1 MRSFKILYALLTMIF
16 FNEGMLR
23 KWYLRLL
30 KSSMRFYPFYS
41 NLDESGRKFWT
52 NLCSI
57 EMIFFNDGRLKK
69 LNVRLF
75 YFSLHFTYS
84 ILFGF
89 ERIWTKTFR
98 PYSCSIKMIFFNDEK
113 LKKWNLRLL
122 KSSMRIF
129 KNLYVLLE
137 IIFFNDWM
145 FKIQYALL

>member
-84 ILFGF
+84 ILFQFG
-89 ERIWTKTFR
+89 RICTKPSGLTHIALKWYF
-98 PYSCSIKMIFFNDEK
+98 SMMEVEK
-113 LKKWNLRLL
+113 LK
-122 KSSMRIF
+122 S
-129 KNLYVLLE
+129 E
-137 IIFFNDWM
+137 A
-145 FKIQYALL
+145 FKILNALLSI

>member
-1 MRSFKILYALLTMIF
+1 MRSFKILYGLLTMIF

-75 YFSLHFTYS
+75 YLSLRFCAYT
-84 ILFGF
+84 ILFQFG
-89 ERIWTKTFR
+89 RIWTNLNETFW
-98 PYSCSIKMIFFNDEK
+98 PYSCGIEMIFFNDEK

-129 KNLYVLLE
+129 K
-137 IIFFNDWM
+137 IH
-145 FKIQYALL
+145 YALL